1 MKTISLCYNLCME
14 YWIYCLLLSLFFRAE
29 QKVGINNGGTE
40 RIGSSSSGLDSSG
53 GLLSGG
59 DSEINGSESVK
70 VKRENILS
78 ELQLTESRYTDDLEQ
93 VLRNYR
99 YVNCYRLLILR
110 KSLLFNIFQRLW
122 HDSKSKYCCI

>member
-1 MKTISLCYNLCME
+1 MIINWFCFV
-14 YWIYCLLLSLFFRAE
+14 FFRAE
-29 QKVGINNGGTE
+29 RKVGINNGGTGS
-40 RIGSSSSGLDSSG
+40 IGSSSSGLGSSG

-99 YVNCYRLLILR
+99 FVNCYRLLILR
-110 KSLLFNIFQRLW
+110 KSLLFNIFQRL
-122 HDSKSKYCCI
+122 

>member
-1 MKTISLCYNLCME
+1 MHRI
-14 YWIYCLLLSLFFRAE
+14 LSKQSVSHHQAMFLFFRAE
-29 QKVGINNGGTE
+29 RKVGFNNGGGTGS
-40 RIGSSSSGLDSSG
+40 IGSSSSGLGSSG

-59 DSEINGSESVK
+59 DSEINGTESSK

-99 YVNCYRLLILR
+99 YHIPILSR
-110 KSLLFNIFQRLW
+110 YN
-122 HDSKSKYCCI
+122 

>member
-1 MKTISLCYNLCME
+1 MF
-14 YWIYCLLLSLFFRAE
+14 LFFRAE
-29 QKVGINNGGTE
+29 RKVGFNNGGGTGS
-40 RIGSSSSGLDSSG
+40 IGSSSSGLGSSG

-59 DSEINGSESVK
+59 DSEINGTESSK

-99 YVNCYRLLILR
+99 
-110 KSLLFNIFQRLW
+110 
-122 HDSKSKYCCI
+122 

>member
-1 MKTISLCYNLCME
+1 MFC
-14 YWIYCLLLSLFFRAE
+14 FFRAE
-29 QKVGINNGGTE
+29 RKVGINNGS
-40 RIGSSSSGLDSSG
+40 IGSSSSGLGSSG

-99 YVNCYRLLILR
+99 YVN
-110 KSLLFNIFQRLW
+110 LFNT
-122 HDSKSKYCCI
+122 KYELFNHCLPGQNGIWIQKLYWLPKYL

>member
-1 MKTISLCYNLCME
+1 ML
-14 YWIYCLLLSLFFRAE
+14 LFFRAE
-29 QKVGINNGGTE
+29 RKVGINNGGTGS
-40 RIGSSSSGLDSSG
+40 IGSSSSGLGSSG

-99 YVNCYRLLILR
+99 YVNMLLILR
-110 KSLLFNIFQRLW
+110 KSLLLNIF
-122 HDSKSKYCCI
+122 SKIVTLQYCCVK